1 MQSGS
6 AERPSGQGFRAAR
19 KGDLKT
25 VSNSFDVVVVGAGVV
40 GASAAFHL
48 AKLGGARVCVVDRGP
63 VCGGGTAKSCAIVRS
78 HYSIATNTEFTLASL
93 EMFHNFQ
100 DYLGDGEIDSG
111 FVNSGY
117 LIVAGEGELAG
128 RLKTN
133 LDMQAGVGAETYEID
148 KAEAKRLHPG
158 IRLDDVALIG
168 YEPKSGYADPYLT
181 TTGFMKAARNLGV
194 ELRTDCE
201 AQQVL
206 TDGGRV
212 TGLRTSQGDI
222 HAGQVLLAVGPWTR
236 RLANGTIPDLP
247 LEVSRHVVLTF
258 RGAAPYGK
266 TTPIVKDLT
275 TANKMYFR
283 PASGGVV
290 LVGTGDHGDPV
301 TSPDAMD
308 ENTPEDLV
316 LLQGGQLSRRV
327 EGFQDAELTASWI
340 GPYDITPDWNPVLG
354 PVEAVPGLS
363 IAYGFSGHGFKL
375 APAVGKALAQS
386 MLGQATVV
394 PLEGYRLGRFADNE
408 LLRGAYGI
416 GSIS

>member
-1 MQSGS
+1 MPEWRRPWRRQSLGRRIWD
-6 AERPSGQGFRAAR
+6 E
-19 KGDLKT
+19 DNVT
-25 VSNSFDVVVVGAGVV
+25 ETFDVVVVGAGVV

-78 HYSIATNTEFTLASL
+78 HYSIATNTQFTLASL
-93 EMFHNFQ
+93 EMFASFQ
-100 DYLGDGEIDSG
+100 EYLGDGEVDSG

-117 LIVAGEGELAG
+117 LIVAGEGEVAG
-128 RLKTN
+128 RLKAN
-133 LDMQAGVGAETYEID
+133 LDMQAGVGAETFEID
-148 KAEAKRLHPG
+148 KAEAKRLHPD
-158 IRLDDVALIG
+158 IKLDDVALIG

-181 TTGFMKAARNLGV
+181 TSGFITAARRLGV
-194 ELRTDCE
+194 ELRTECE
-201 AQQVL
+201 ALEVL
-206 TDGGRV
+206 TEAGRV

-222 HAGQVLLAVGPWTR
+222 QAGQVLLAVGPWTR
-236 RLANGTIPDLP
+236 GLAEGLIPDLP

-258 RGAAPYGK
+258 RGAAPYEK
-266 TTPIVKDLT
+266 ATPIVKDLT

-301 TSPDAMD
+301 ASPDHMD

-316 LLQGGQLSRRV
+316 LLQGGQLARRV
-327 EGFQDAELTASWI
+327 DGFAEAELTASWI

-394 PLEGYRLGRFADNE
+394 PLEGYRLGRFAEDE

>member
-1 MQSGS
+1 
-6 AERPSGQGFRAAR
+6 
-19 KGDLKT
+19 
-25 VSNSFDVVVVGAGVV
+25 VSNAFDVVVVGAGVV

-48 AKLGGARVCVVDRGP
+48 AKLGGGRVCVVDRGP

-93 EMFHNFQ
+93 EMFRNFQ
-100 DYLGDGEIDSG
+100 DYLGDGEIDAG

-117 LIVAGEGELAG
+117 LIVAGEGDVAE
-128 RLKTN
+128 RLKAN
-133 LDMQAGVGAETYEID
+133 LDMQAGVGAETYEVD
-148 KAEAKRLHPG
+148 KTEAKRLHPG
-158 IRLDDVALIG
+158 LRLDDLALIG

-181 TTGFMKAARNLGV
+181 TTGFIKAARNLGV

-201 AQQVL
+201 AQQIL
-206 TDGGRV
+206 MAGGKI

-236 RLANGTIPDLP
+236 GLANGVIPDLP

-258 RGAAPYGK
+258 RGAAPYEQ

-308 ENTPEDLV
+308 ENPPDDLI

-327 EGFQDAELTASWI
+327 EGFEAAELTASWI